1 MTVLPIDQLPRFDGE
16 VDNTLEV
23 PGKRAPLVLGNK
35 NFADVTDTVTSI
47 TLHKTPRAW
56 YVAFV
61 LALGRHV
68 LILGR
73 TARRFQAEVSPIAEE
88 IAREGARASE
98 HADRLGRTRRTG
110 RS

>member
-1 MTVLPIDQLPRFDGE
+1 MSTWLVVWI
-16 VDNTLEV
+16 
-23 PGKRAPLVLGNK
+23 VLG
-35 NFADVTDTVTSI
+35 TVS
-47 TLHKTPRAW
+47 TLALLG
-56 YVAFV
+56 FV

-73 TARRFQAEVSPIAEE
+73 SARRFQAEVGPIAEE

-98 HADRLGRTRRTG
+98 HADRLGRTRPTG

>member
-1 MTVLPIDQLPRFDGE
+1 MLTWLVMWI
-16 VDNTLEV
+16 
-23 PGKRAPLVLGNK
+23 VLG
-35 NFADVTDTVTSI
+35 AVSTVA
-47 TLHKTPRAW
+47 LL
-56 YVAFV
+56 AFV

-88 IAREGARASE
+88 IAREGARVSE
-98 HADRLGRTRRTG
+98 HADRLGRTRTTG

>member
-1 MTVLPIDQLPRFDGE
+1 MSTWLVVWI
-16 VDNTLEV
+16 
-23 PGKRAPLVLGNK
+23 VLG
-35 NFADVTDTVTSI
+35 AVS
-47 TLHKTPRAW
+47 TLALL
-56 YVAFV
+56 ALV

-73 TARRFQAEVSPIAEE
+73 TARRFQEEVGPIADE

-98 HADRLGRTRRTG
+98 HADRLGRTRRGG

>member
-1 MTVLPIDQLPRFDGE
+1 MSTWLVVWI
-16 VDNTLEV
+16 
-23 PGKRAPLVLGNK
+23 VLG
-35 NFADVTDTVTSI
+35 TVS
-47 TLHKTPRAW
+47 TLALLG
-56 YVAFV
+56 FV

-73 TARRFQAEVSPIAEE
+73 SARRFQAEVGPIAEE

-98 HADRLGRTRRTG
+98 HAYRLGRTRPTG